1 MSSLVPGRPG
11 GREAGRRDLEKGEG
25 GVPGPASRRPL
36 LRSRRGQR
44 QKGQRDGPWLGSD
57 VDGGGAGS
65 DAGNPGGLRAGS
77 DSRILLRLVLGIFA
91 SQKSTLND
99 EIGLGEIA
107 IC

>member
-1 MSSLVPGRPG
+1 MRRARVEFRVPPPG
-11 GREAGRRDLEKGEG
+11 GPCCD
-25 GVPGPASRRPL
+25 PAAVGMQQ
-36 LRSRRGQR
+36 SRRGQR
-44 QKGQRDGPWLGSD
+44 QKGQWDGPWLGSD

-65 DAGNPGGLRAGS
+65 DAGNPGCLRAGS